1 MTDLKRIKYD
11 IETLMN
17 SYTKDNELYTKT
29 EISWIRFGLSKAL
42 KIVNKYIKDKENK

>member
-1 MTDLKRIKYD
+1 MTDLERIQYD

-17 SYTKDNELYTKT
+17 SYSKDNELYT
-29 EISWIRFGLSKAL
+29 ELEVSWIRLGLSKAL